1 MLPRRYHPALRV
13 LHWAIALLIIAALFL
28 GTFVMAPM
36 DNADPGKTFAL
47 LKRKALPTTDT
58 ELKLIATA
66 ATPLK
71 ASPISMRNSKMPCQ
85 LCIRVEIRVQS
96 EASSSAVTI
105 TFLRPKASESGP
117 LTRSPSASMA
127 VAQESDRLLVAG
139 EMAKSWESTG
149 RIGCTQ

>member
-1 MLPRRYHPALRV
+1 M
-13 LHWAIALLIIAALFL
+13 
-28 GTFVMAPM
+28 
-36 DNADPGKTFAL
+36 
-47 LKRKALPTTDT
+47 
-58 ELKLIATA
+58 ATA
-66 ATPLK
+66 ATPLRE
-71 ASPISMRNSKMPCQ
+71 SPINMRSSKMPCQ

-117 LTRSPSASMA
+117 LTRSPNASMA

-139 EMAKSWESTG
+139 EMTNSWERIG